1 MLVSSAGAL
10 VRVDL
15 AEIVVHCDFQKRFVG
30 IPLRVGILWVM
41 YSKLGFWRSMFNKT
55 LRRLLPDALPLSAT
69 LNAAAH
75 INNCGRLFVWPSSE
89 LCSARDS
96 VVWGYPTRPPPPPPE
111 RGK

>member
-55 LRRLLPDALPLSAT
+55 LRRLLPDALPLKRQPPVLDPNLDHLSRMQV
-69 LNAAAH
+69 
-75 INNCGRLFVWPSSE
+75 IESKWRPSGEYIS
-89 LCSARDS
+89 
-96 VVWGYPTRPPPPPPE
+96 
-111 RGK
+111 